1 MATAVVT
8 VVVAAATVNILPA
21 EATAVVLT
29 AEAMARETAMAP
41 TKASPDDD

>member
-1 MATAVVT
+1 MVT